1 MQEFLFS
8 PTRIPNLNGAD
19 LVNTPA
25 ENLASEFY
33 KRIIKIIHDF
43 DAELDQT
50 KEVGIR
56 LVTFG
61 QAVTFQITALG
72 YSDPS
77 LIVFAGNR
85 LDDGSYVKLVQHVSQ
100 ISFLLTAVQRS
111 NPALPKKQIGFLAF
125 TE

>member
-1 MQEFLFS
+1 MKEFSLF
-8 PTRIPNLNGAD
+8 PMRVAD
-19 LVNTPA
+19 LQGPHLVNTPA

-33 KRIIKIIHDF
+33 KRIVQIISDF
-43 DAELDQT
+43 DAELDHT

-56 LVTFG
+56 LVAFG
-61 QAVTFQITALG
+61 QALTFQITGLG

-77 LIVFAGNR
+77 LIIFAGNR

-100 ISFLLTAVQRS
+100 ISFLLTAVPRS
-111 NPALPKKQIGFLAF
+111 NPALPKKQIGFLRY